1 MIKFYKLRRK
11 FMTNKNQTVVSTF
24 YKFFDFPCFETA
36 KEPLKQFCE
45 NQELKGTILLADEGI
60 NSTISGSRD
69 GLDNL
74 YKYLHDHLGIDLDNI
89 KESTCPQKPFGKMKV
104 RLKEE
109 IVTLRAGRIDVNSTK
124 GEYIEP
130 QYWDEF
136 ISRDDVVLIDTRNQY
151 EINLGTFEG
160 AIDPE
165 TQNFR
170 DFPAWLEGN
179 REKLVGK
186 KVAMCCTG
194 GVRCEKSTAFMK
206 KEGFEEV
213 YHLKGGIIN
222 YFQKTENKAGKWKG
236 KLFVFDDRFIID
248 EQLQQ
253 NFDIKCT
260 KCHNILTTDDAKR
273 SGKSKILYCKECQHD

>member
-1 MIKFYKLRRK
+1 
-11 FMTNKNQTVVSTF
+11 MTNTDQIVVSTF
-24 YKFFDFPCFETA
+24 YKFFDFPCFIAA
-36 KEPLKQFCE
+36 KDPLKQFCDD
-45 NQELKGTILLADEGI
+45 QELKGTILLADEGI
-60 NSTISGSRD
+60 NSTISGSRNS
-69 GLDNL
+69 LDNL
-74 YKYLHDHLGIDLDNI
+74 YQYLNDNLGIDLDNI
-89 KESTCPQKPFGKMKV
+89 KESTCAHKPFGKMKV

-109 IVTLRAGRIDVNSTK
+109 IVTLRAGKIDVNGTK

-130 QYWDEF
+130 KDWDEF
-136 ISRDDVVLIDTRNQY
+136 ISRDDVVLIDTRNNY

-165 TQNFR
+165 TKNFR

-179 REKLVGK
+179 KERLSGK

-206 KEGFEEV
+206 REGFDEV

-222 YFQKTENKAGKWKG
+222 YFQETGNKDGKWRG

-248 EQLQQ
+248 EQLEQ

-260 KCHNILTTDDAKR
+260 KCNNILTTDDAKR
-273 SGKSKILYCKECQHD
+273 SGKSKILYCKECLA